1 MSMRPAGIAAIAL
14 ALALGACTVAYE
26 QPAEES
32 GMAQE
37 VPAGAIQLGEDYY
50 MVPVGADSDGCAQFS
65 PWSGSNPVTT
75 AIYYRKADGDFTLHK
90 SQTDC
95 VAG

>member
-1 MSMRPAGIAAIAL
+1 MRPAGLAAIAL
-14 ALALGACTVAYE
+14 ALVLGACTVAYE

-37 VPAGAIQLGEDYY
+37 VPAGAIQVGDDYY
-50 MVPVGADSDGCAQFS
+50 MVPAGADAEGCEWFR
-65 PWSGSNPVTT
+65 PWSGSNSVTA
-75 AIYYRKADGDFTLHK
+75 AIYYRKADGSFTLHK
-90 SQTDC
+90 EQTDC

>member
-1 MSMRPAGIAAIAL
+1 MRPAGIAAIAL
-14 ALALGACTVAYE
+14 TLALGACTAAYE
-26 QPAEES
+26 QPAEET

-50 MVPVGADSDGCAQFS
+50 MVPVGTDAEGCAQFA
-65 PWSGSNPVTT
+65 PWSGSNPVTA

-90 SQTDC
+90 EQTDC